1 MIKSD
6 RWIIRMAV
14 EHGLIEPFEAKQVRA
29 IETSAGPQPVLSYGV
44 SSYGYDIRLARNF
57 KVLDPSASS
66 SSDGSGVAVIDPKN
80 FNISRYRDF
89 EGDVCILPP
98 HGMAIVQSLEYF
110 RIPRRVL
117 VICQG
122 KSTYARCGIQV
133 AIAPLEPEWEG
144 RLTFSIANTT
154 PWPAKVYGGEGIAQ
168 ILFLESDEVCQ
179 TSYADKQGKYQRQT
193 ALTPPT
199 V

>member
-6 RWIIRMAV
+6 RWIVQMAKQK
-14 EHGLIEPFEAKQVRA
+14 GMIEPFEPKQVKEIRTPSGLKKV
-29 IETSAGPQPVLSYGV
+29 ISYGV
-44 SSYGYDIRLARNF
+44 SSYGYDIRVDNVF
-57 KVLDPSASS
+57 KVLDPAQQ
-66 SSDGSGVAVIDPKN
+66 GGGINDPK
-80 FNISRYRDF
+80 DF
-89 EGDVCILPP
+89 DFTGFKEYKGDVCLIPA

-110 RIPRRVL
+110 RIPREVL

-122 KSTYARCGIQV
+122 KSTYARCGVQV
-133 AIAPLEPEWEG
+133 SIAPLEPEWEG
-144 RLTFSIANTT
+144 RLTFSISNISAR
-154 PWPAKVYGGEGIAQ
+154 PARVYAHEGIAQ

-193 ALTPPT
+193 ELTPPT

>member
-6 RWIIRMAV
+6 RWIILMAK
-14 EHGLIEPFEAKQVRA
+14 EKGLIDPFEAAQVKSVSSP
-29 IETSAGPQPVLSYGV
+29 EGPRPVISYGV
-44 SSYGYDIRLARNF
+44 SSYGYDIRVARVF
-57 KVLDPSASS
+57 KVLDPSKEHRT
-66 SSDGSGVAVIDPKN
+66 VIDPKN
-80 FNISRYRDF
+80 FDLSTYTDF

-110 RIPRRVL
+110 RIPREVL

-122 KSTYARCGIQV
+122 KSTY
-133 AIAPLEPEWEG
+133 APLEPEWEG
-144 RLTFSIANTT
+144 RLTFAIVNNNAI
-154 PWPAKVYGGEGIAQ
+154 PARIYAGEGIAQ

-179 TSYADKQGKYQRQT
+179 TSYADRQGKYQRST
-193 ALTPPT
+193 ILTPPK